1 MKIAIVNGRGASGKT
16 TFETMVQKIAA
27 ARGKKVKVIS
37 TITYVKEVAKLFGWD
52 GGKTPEDRR
61 FLSDL
66 KDALTRWKDLP
77 YQKVKG
83 FIEIYE

>member
-27 ARGKKVKVIS
+27 ARGKKVKVTS
-37 TITYVKEVAKLFGWD
+37 TIDYVKEVAELLGWD
-52 GGKTPEDRR
+52 GEKTPENRR

-66 KDALTRWKDLP
+66 KDTLTRWRDVP
-77 YQKVKG
+77 Y
-83 FIEIYE
+83 